1 MRGQNRLPGVAS
13 LLTFSQ
19 CAWSLWFL
27 QEFKLTRMG
36 FRKFLYLHIGTCAS
50 VSNYPRA
57 ARALAMSIKILDK
70 TTYAVAREDVDPGI
84 AACHRFVLG
93 YVWLAFSC
101 HLEGRKL
108 FKLRPKKL
116 GSDTEGRFR

>member
-1 MRGQNRLPGVAS
+1 
-13 LLTFSQ
+13 
-19 CAWSLWFL
+19 
-27 QEFKLTRMG
+27 
-36 FRKFLYLHIGTCAS
+36 
-50 VSNYPRA
+50 
-57 ARALAMSIKILDK
+57 MSIKILDK
-70 TTYAVAREDVDPGI
+70 TTYAVAHEDVQPGI

-116 GSDTEGRFR
+116 GSEKLINSEGRFR

>member
-1 MRGQNRLPGVAS
+1 MVCTNEIRFTRICGS
-13 LLTFSQ
+13 
-19 CAWSLWFL
+19 
-27 QEFKLTRMG
+27 EKLI
-36 FRKFLYLHIGTCAS
+36 YLHRDMCIGAS
-50 VSNYPRA
+50 NSPRA
-57 ARALAMSIKILDK
+57 ARAFAMSIKILDK
-70 TTYAVAREDVDPGI
+70 TTYAVAHEDVQPGI

-116 GSDTEGRFR
+116 GSEKLINSEGRFR